1 MPELHA
7 LESSSTSQTRAIWWT
22 ASPKRETVWPP
33 QSVANGRFRRAPSR
47 SMAGQ
52 SMGASTVCGW
62 GITAHKVDM
71 LVCLTCGYVLLFY
84 QGSTIFDFD

>member
-1 MPELHA
+1 
-7 LESSSTSQTRAIWWT
+7 
-22 ASPKRETVWPP
+22 
-33 QSVANGRFRRAPSR
+33 
-47 SMAGQ
+47 MAGQ